1 MARHIPLLGLAFA
14 MMLDLLTVQDS
25 GCLRETPPS
34 QAHDEDKDAGAKIV
48 PDAQTWPAVNPARR
62 TIGNH
67 GSVTALS
74 FSRDG
79 TTLASWHAKT
89 KALYFHDVSTGK
101 EKTSIPYPA
110 VFVHAISYAPNGQ
123 LLATGD
129 TSFSVQIWDLKSGK
143 LLKTVGQDQGSITSI
158 QFPSGEGGNVA
169 WIAAGVVCWDLA
181 ADKELFR
188 GGGYRMHKEGEDQ
201 VYGPTEWY
209 SALAFSPD
217 GKWVV
222 SSRSGP
228 LAKKDW
234 GSRWSICAWQL
245 PKGEEVFTLPGHK
258 GKVTDLSFSP
268 DGKRLATVG
277 EDRTLRFWDLEKRAE
292 LFRVPLSDAGIP
304 KHVVFLPGGKRVAV
318 GMSSQSDPMGSW
330 SRSGDLAIRIYDAE
344 SGVGIARLPAHE
356 GGVER
361 LMVSPDGKTLASCG
375 MRGPIFLW
383 DMTSLTK

>member
-1 MARHIPLLGLAFA
+1 M
-14 MMLDLLTVQDS
+14 
-25 GCLRETPPS
+25 
-34 QAHDEDKDAGAKIV
+34 
-48 PDAQTWPAVNPARR
+48 
-62 TIGNH
+62 
-67 GSVTALS
+67 
-74 FSRDG
+74 
-79 TTLASWHAKT
+79 
-89 KALYFHDVSTGK
+89 
-101 EKTSIPYPA
+101 SIPYPTRI
-110 VFVHAISYAPNGQ
+110 VHAISYAPNGQ

-129 TSFSVQIWDLKSGK
+129 ISYTAQIWDPTSGK
-143 LLKTVGQDQGSITSI
+143 LLKSVGQGEGTITSI
-158 QFPSGEGGNVA
+158 QFPAGESGTVA
-169 WIAAGVVCWDLA
+169 WIGTGVICWDLA
-181 ADKELFR
+181 ADKEIFR
-188 GGGYRMHKEGEDQ
+188 AGGYRYYKDGDNE
-201 VYGPTEWY
+201 VFGPTEWY

-234 GSRWSICAWQL
+234 DSTWSICAWQV

-277 EDRTLRFWDLEKRAE
+277 EDRTVRFWDVEKRAE

-304 KHVVFLPGGKRVAV
+304 KHVVFFPDGKRVAV
-318 GMSSQSDPMGSW
+318 GMSSQSDPKGQW
-330 SRSGDLAIRIYDAE
+330 SRRGDLAIRIYDAE

-356 GGVER
+356 GGVES